1 MGGKHA
7 RKGQHLFL
15 YCSVFIATTLIA
27 AGCASVK
34 QRYDLAFSGAQN
46 ELSAA
51 SRLMGAGAYDEA
63 LRISETVL
71 RDHPDTLGDRA
82 LFQMGLIFADPQNP
96 KQDIPH
102 AMELFARLKGTYPKS
117 ELVGQAKLWMR
128 ALTVQTAEQD
138 KIRQL
143 TQEVGRSSQALKDQK
158 LQIDRL
164 TDQIGQ
170 ANLKLEDLNTKFA
183 EMQEKN
189 RKLEEQI
196 TQMKDIELNIQQKK
210 EKVQ

>member
-7 RKGQHLFL
+7 RKRQHLFL
-15 YCSVFIATTLIA
+15 YCSVFIATALIA

-34 QRYDLAFSGAQN
+34 QQYDLTFSGAQN
-46 ELSAA
+46 ELSTA
-51 SRLMGAGAYDEA
+51 SRLMGAGAYEQA
-63 LRISETVL
+63 LTISETVL
-71 RDHPDTLGDRA
+71 RDHPDTMGDRA

-96 KQDIPH
+96 KQDISH
-102 AMELFARLKGTYPKS
+102 AMELFERLKGTYPKS
-117 ELVGQAKLWMR
+117 ELVAQAKLWMR
-128 ALTVQTAEQD
+128 VLTVQTAGQD

-143 TQEVGRSSQALKDQK
+143 SQEVGRSAQALKDQK
-158 LQIDRL
+158 QQIDRL

-170 ANLKLEDLNTKFA
+170 TNLKLEDLNARFV
-183 EMQEKN
+183 ELQEKN

-196 TQMKDIELNIQQKK
+196 TQMKDIELDIQQKK